1 MKLFGA
7 DKRKRTKEQIEAGN
21 HLNRM
26 FDDALRTGDY
36 SKFIYTFAD
45 RVSSLAEYFP
55 KGDTLIVVDEPVRLK
70 EHSDMTFYEYSES
83 MKNRLESGY
92 VLPSQTHMFM
102 DMETAVLSMNGH
114 KQLVLTTLEY
124 TPEFFG
130 IDYSMHIEARSIS
143 SYNNSFEYL
152 SDDIR
157 KYKRSKYAVLLVCS
171 SRTRANRIVDDLGRL
186 GIESFYTEDSNKSMA
201 GGLVMVTYGS
211 LHRGFEY
218 PLQGFVC
225 IAENDIFTEKKRK
238 KVKKKEYD
246 GKNIAGFNELN
257 IGDYVVHE
265 NYGIGQYKGI
275 EKIKVEGVEKD
286 YIKISYADNSNLY
299 VLATQLDRLQKYA
312 GSDVEKSQ
320 SLIRLAVQSGERP
333 SQRFIQPLKKW
344 LKTLLSCMP
353 LDRE

>member
-1 MKLFGA
+1 MRTIRVIQYFRNRVLFTEDEIEHGIEKIRHEKDEQMKLFGA

-21 HLNRM
+21 HLNRR

-157 KYKRSKYAVLLVCS
+157 KYK
-171 SRTRANRIVDDLGRL
+171 
-186 GIESFYTEDSNKSMA
+186 
-201 GGLVMVTYGS
+201 
-211 LHRGFEY
+211 
-218 PLQGFVC
+218 
-225 IAENDIFTEKKRK
+225 
-238 KVKKKEYD
+238 
-246 GKNIAGFNELN
+246 
-257 IGDYVVHE
+257 
-265 NYGIGQYKGI
+265 
-275 EKIKVEGVEKD
+275 
-286 YIKISYADNSNLY
+286 
-299 VLATQLDRLQKYA
+299 TQ
-312 GSDVEKSQ
+312 
-320 SLIRLAVQSGERP
+320 
-333 SQRFIQPLKKW
+333 
-344 LKTLLSCMP
+344 
-353 LDRE
+353 